1 METKSLLY
9 GIIGFLLGG
18 LVVSIAAGQTNTES
32 PHTTNPGMTMGQM
45 VDDLKDKRGDAY
57 DRAFIAGMI
66 EHHRGAVEMAEL
78 SAERAKHPEIKQLS
92 EAILSAQRTE
102 IAQMQQ
108 WQADWGYGNAPAG
121 HAPMDH

>member
-1 METKSLLY
+1 METKPLLY

-18 LVVSIAAGQTNTES
+18 LVVSIAASQTDMEA
-32 PHTTNPGMTMGQM
+32 PHAAGSDMTMTQM
-45 VDDLKDKRGDAY
+45 VEGLKDKRGDAY
-57 DRAFIAGMI
+57 DQTFISGMI

-92 EAILSAQRTE
+92 EAIISAQRTE

>member
-1 METKSLLY
+1 METKPLLY

-18 LVVSIAAGQTNTES
+18 LVVSIAASQTDTKA
-32 PHTTNPGMTMGQM
+32 PHTAGSDMTMTQM
-45 VDDLKDKRGDAY
+45 VDGLKDKRGDAY
-57 DRAFIAGMI
+57 DRAFISGMI

-78 SAERAKHPEIKQLS
+78 SAERSKHPEIKQLS